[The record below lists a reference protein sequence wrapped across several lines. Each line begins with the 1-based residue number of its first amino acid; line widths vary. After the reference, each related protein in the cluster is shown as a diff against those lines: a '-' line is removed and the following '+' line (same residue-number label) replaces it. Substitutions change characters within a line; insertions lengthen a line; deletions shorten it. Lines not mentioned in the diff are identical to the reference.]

1 VEDDNGRHFYV
12 RGTVSER
19 PSVCDMDKPLMTSL
33 IRRELPKMDAE
44 EFEEL
49 DDLSRGKLPQDSVT
63 GNPGF
68 HLHLQANCVICWS
81 AHPADI
87 PGQSRQVVGS
97 FKGINVLVE
106 SGGDNPDARR
116 WLEAVGRHSHGP
128 EDASQVQEGGT
139 ARGKTAATAA

>member
-1 VEDDNGRHFYV
+1 
-12 RGTVSER
+12 
-19 PSVCDMDKPLMTSL
+19 MDKPLMTSL

-97 FKGINVLVE
+97 FKESMFWWNQVE
-106 SGGDNPDARR
+106 TILTHEDGWKR
-116 WLEAVGRHSHGP
+116 W
-128 EDASQVQEGGT
+128 EG
-139 ARGKTAATAA
+139 